1 MFNYCSDNYKNLINL
16 YGDLNLYSHH
26 NINFLTISQD
36 VISTFDLT
44 NFRSTRYVCFVDD
57 LDVII
62 ESSEKFRFILNNSVL
77 TFSAYD
83 ISKIN
88 GWLDR
93 YAVFNPIFDENEY
106 VSINVGERSIES
118 FDYDGT
124 QSVAD
129 LFLND
134 VKFVNINVQLN
145 STSHLQ
151 NKIIYE
157 FVLKCLLC
165 GCIVNTDNQYLLSL
179 LGGYTLDRVNKSVF
193 NYTSYSYCS
202 SKILEQY
209 SYIANIDLV
218 DNTIIGIFGNPYDT
232 NSWGSAEV

>member
-1 MFNYCSDNYKNLINL
+1 MFDYCSDRYKNLINL
-16 YGDLNLYSHH
+16 YGDLNLYLHH

-44 NFRSTRYVCFVDD
+44 NFRSTRYICFVDD

-77 TFSAYD
+77 TFSAYN

-93 YAVFNPIFDENEY
+93 YVVFNPIFDENEY
-106 VSINVGERSIES
+106 VSINVGDRSIES

-124 QSVAD
+124 QSVTN

-145 STSHLQ
+145 STNHLQ
-151 NKIIYE
+151 NRNIFI
-157 FVLKCLLC
+157 FTLKCLLS
-165 GCIVNTDNQYLLSL
+165 GCIVNTADQYLLSL
-179 LGGYTLDRVNKSVF
+179 LGEYTNGRVNKSIF
-193 NYTSYSYCS
+193 SYDLQSYCS

-232 NSWGSAEV
+232 NPWGPMEP

>member
-1 MFNYCSDNYKNLINL
+1 MFDYCSDKYKNLINL
-16 YGDLNLYSHH
+16 YGDLNLYLYH
-26 NINFLTISQD
+26 NINFLTITPNI
-36 VISTFDLT
+36 ISSFNTMNIQT
-44 NFRSTRYVCFVDD
+44 TRYVCFVDD
-57 LDVII
+57 IDII
-62 ESSEKFRFILNNSVL
+62 DGKTEKFRYILNNSVL
-77 TFSAYD
+77 TFSTYD
-83 ISKIN
+83 ISKIS

-93 YAVFNPIFDENEY
+93 YIVFNPIFDENDY
-106 VSINVGERSIES
+106 VSINVGERSVES

-124 QSVAD
+124 QSVTD

-134 VKFVNINVQLN
+134 VKFVNINTQLN
-145 STSHLQ
+145 LSNHVQ

-232 NSWGSAEV
+232 NPWGSAEV